1 MSLATRTTA
10 TRDES
15 ASESKL
21 SQEEVFSTLSNRRR
35 RYVLHHLLRQDE
47 PVGLR
52 ELSARLAAW
61 ENGVSLSEVTYKQR
75 VRVYTALR
83 QSHLPKLAET
93 GIVRYDDDRGVVEPT
108 PEMSELEV
116 YLDIVPHD
124 EISWSRY
131 YLGLGGLSAALLCG
145 AYFGLFP
152 LTLLSGFEW
161 AIIVVG
167 LFLASALAHARY
179 ESQTRLGDAGRPPA

>member
-1 MSLATRTTA
+1 MSLTTRTLTPPG
-10 TRDES
+10 E
-15 ASESKL
+15 SESESTL
-21 SQEEVFSTLSNRRR
+21 SQEDVFSTLSNRRR
-35 RYVLHHLLRQDE
+35 RYVLRHLLQNGE

-52 ELSARLAAW
+52 DLSARLAAW

-93 GIVRYDDDRGVVEPT
+93 GIVRYDDERGVVEPT

-131 YLGLGGLSAALLCG
+131 YLGLGGLNAALLLG
-145 AYFGLFP
+145 AYLGLFP
-152 LTLLSGFEW
+152 LSLLSGFAW
-161 AIIVVG
+161 AVFVVV
-167 LFLASALAHARY
+167 LFLASALAHVRY
-179 ESQTRLGDAGRPPA
+179 ESRTRLGAAGRPPA